1 MGRWGGRDSERA
13 GSRDL
18 VEEDG
23 GPGSGPQN
31 GGGTKLANSS
41 PEKKASVRKKL
52 DAVLAEIDN
61 TRGEVQKLSPGGGS
75 REKAAKG
82 LFTKARQEK
91 EGKVGAAMERFGDL
105 IEEWTGGSNHE
116 NRKQSR
122 KDWRDFRDKVSAL
135 EAGAKKRRDSFR

>member
-1 MGRWGGRDSERA
+1 MGRWGGRDSEKS

-23 GPGSGPQN
+23 GPGSGPQE
-31 GGGTKLANSS
+31 GGGTKLAS
-41 PEKKASVRKKL
+41 A
-52 DAVLAEIDN
+52 
-61 TRGEVQKLSPGGGS
+61 

-105 IEEWTGGSNHE
+105 LEQWTGGSNHE

-122 KDWRDFRDKVSAL
+122 KDWRGFRDKVSAL